1 MSMLRNYLTTAFN
14 VYARRKLYTAINL
27 ACIVL
32 TLVVLLVL
40 TAILQNAFYP
50 SGVEGKS
57 PRFLQVTMLTM
68 KTNDD
73 QINAPLGYKVID
85 KYLRPMR
92 SVASVAAVTNPAP
105 VSVYQSTTVR
115 ELMLRRTDAQY
126 WRILDFVVLEGRV
139 ISEADL
145 EKGRFVAVL
154 NESSARKIFPKM
166 HAVGSQLNVA
176 GQQFEVIGVV
186 QDVMHLNAFADIWTP
201 ITSAPSSEYRQQ
213 IWGDF
218 SALLL
223 AKNAADIPAIKA
235 EVLALTPRV
244 AAEDPGQ
251 WQQAFL
257 HADGKLDYFAREL
270 LGHREQP
277 DSGAT
282 QLLLAIGAFMLIF
295 MLLPALNLVNLNIG
309 RIMER
314 GVEIGVR
321 KAFGA
326 SSNQLV
332 AQLVVEN
339 ILLSL
344 LGGALALLLAKGVL
358 VWLGSSGVIPYL
370 QIQINFAVFA
380 LGLILTIVFGVL
392 SGVVPAWKMSR
403 LAPVVALKG
412 VM

>member
-1 MSMLRNYLTTAFN
+1 

-27 ACIVL
+27 GCIVL
-32 TLVVLLVL
+32 TLVVLMVL
-40 TAILQNAFYP
+40 TALLQNAFYP

-57 PRFLQVTMLTM
+57 ARFLQVSMLTM
-68 KTNDD
+68 KSDD
-73 QINAPLGYKVID
+73 DETNAPLGYKVIE

-92 SVASVAAVTNPAP
+92 SVASVAAVTMPAA
-105 VSVYQSTTVR
+105 VSVYQQAGVS
-115 ELMLRRTDAQY
+115 ELKLRRTDAQY
-126 WRILDFVVLEGRV
+126 WQILDFVVLEGRV
-139 ISEADL
+139 ISTLDV
-145 EKGRFVAVL
+145 EKGQFVAVL
-154 NESSARKIFPKM
+154 NQSSARQLFPDAS
-166 HAVGSQLNVA
+166 AVGQPLDVA

-201 ITSAPSSEYRQQ
+201 ITTAPSTEYRQQ

-218 SALLL
+218 NALLL
-223 AKNAADIPAIKA
+223 ARSAADIPAIKA
-235 EVLALTPRV
+235 EVRALAPRLL
-244 AAEDPGQ
+244 AEDPNQ

-257 HADGKLDYFAREL
+257 HADSKLDFFAREL
-270 LGHREQP
+270 LGNRLQP
-277 DSGAT
+277 DSGAG
-282 QLLLAIGAFMLIF
+282 QLLFGIGVFMLVF

-332 AQLVVEN
+332 AQLVLEN

-358 VWLGSSGVIPYL
+358 LWLGASGLIPYL
-370 QIQINFAVFA
+370 QVQINFVVFA

-392 SGVVPAWKMSR
+392 SGVVPAWNMSR
-403 LAPVVALKG
+403 LAPVLALKG
-412 VM
+412 AL